1 MEKTFGQME
10 EANKE
15 AQSHNQT
22 NQDET
27 STAVANLT
35 SILEESTSPGVR
47 VSLFLHILPIQFI
60 EILIDQC

>member
-1 MEKTFGQME
+1 MEKTFGQIE

-15 AQSHNQT
+15 ALSQAQT

-35 SILEESTSPGVR
+35 SILEESTSSPGVR
-47 VSLFLHILPIQFI
+47 VSLLYFQRFNLY
-60 EILIDQC
+60 